1 MSPESLL
8 LNALKCHLVFAGSL
22 QLADRGRGRGGRL
35 EQDYS
40 SYCAKLFLEGVFF
53 LFYPLMK

>member
-22 QLADRGRGRGGRL
+22 QLTEGWWRGEMWWEVVGERQTENVERNVLERGTGL
-35 EQDYS
+35 H
-40 SYCAKLFLEGVFF
+40 
-53 LFYPLMK
+53 

>member
-22 QLADRGRGRGGRL
+22 QLTEEGGDMVGRSGGNADR
-35 EQDYS
+35 E
-40 SYCAKLFLEGVFF
+40 C
-53 LFYPLMK
+53 